1 MPRPTRETAI
11 RRLQQQLDEIPGLQ
25 QLRRGSPEFTEWQR
39 NTRVAI
45 AYTFGEESSQH
56 KEFQDIEYS
65 PFVFAG
71 GGNQE
76 NYFQGAYIRGLDSA
90 AAKLRSMIREVQEY
104 WPDDPQQPTAAETPE
119 TPDLVNT
126 NRVFLIH
133 GRDHGTRDTVASFLR
148 KLDIEPVILEEQ
160 PNRGRTIIEKFE
172 EYVQG
177 DFAIALLT
185 PDDVG
190 GLSNDEL
197 QPRAR
202 QNVIFEFGY
211 CIGKFGRDRVLAL
224 VKEDPEI
231 PSDYAGVLYILMDEA
246 GGWQMRLIR
255 EMNNAG
261 LNVDANRAL

>member
-1 MPRPTRETAI
+1 MPRPAKETAI
-11 RRLQQQLDEIPGLQ
+11 RRLQQQLDEIPCLK
-25 QLRRGSPEFTEWQR
+25 QLRHGSLEFIEWQR

-45 AYTFGEESSQH
+45 AYTFGEESSQDN
-56 KEFQDIEYS
+56 EFQRIGFSSYVITSDGRHENS
-65 PFVFAG
+65 S
-71 GGNQE
+71 QE
-76 NYFQGAYIRGLDSA
+76 AYISGLDSA
-90 AAKLRSMIREVQEY
+90 AAKLRSMVREIQEY
-104 WPDDPQQPTAAETPE
+104 WDDPREPSPSENPRN
-119 TPDLVNT
+119 PGLVNS

-133 GRDHGTRDTVASFLR
+133 GRDRGTRDTVANFLR
-148 KLDIEPVILEEQ
+148 KLELEPVILEEQ

-231 PSDYAGVLYILMDEA
+231 PSDYAGVLYILMDES

-255 EMNNAG
+255 EMNSAG
-261 LNVDANRAL
+261 FSIDANRAL